1 MNKLRVIGTVL
12 ISALVMS
19 ACDGNM
25 IYEENQ
31 SVENQVWSSDDI
43 KSFSFDVTDTISP
56 VSIAI
61 NLRTTVDYP
70 YSNIYMFM
78 YSEFPDGTSHKDTLE
93 FILAASDGKWHGEN
107 SGTIVAF
114 QGYIAAGGR
123 FAKPGTYTYKLQHA
137 MREKELPEIV
147 DVGIRVETMEEE

>member
-1 MNKLRVIGTVL
+1 MNKLLLMSIGVIASLMMV
-12 ISALVMS
+12 

-25 IYEENQ
+25 IFEENQ
-31 SVENQVWSSDDI
+31 TVENQVWSSDDI

-70 YSNIYMFM
+70 YSNIYMFL
-78 YSEFPDGTSHKDTLE
+78 YSEYPDGTSNKDTLE
-93 FILAASDGKWHGEN
+93 FVLAASDGKWHGEN
-107 SGTIVAF
+107 SGTVVSF

-137 MREKELPEIV
+137 MREGELPEIV
-147 DVGIRVETMEEE
+147 DVGILVETMEEE